1 MQAIQISKNIH
12 ALRHTFYIPVNPEVN
27 LERFVYSFIIF
38 GNENIHLID
47 SGVTSSGDPI
57 LKYIKDKGREIKDIK
72 TLILTHS
79 HPDHIGS
86 AKYIKDISGCKIM
99 AHKNEKEWIE
109 DVDKQFSDR
118 PVPGFK
124 NLVSG
129 SVLIDQFLEDN
140 QTIKM
145 EDDLFVEVIHTP
157 GHSSGSISLFIN
169 NERVLFS
176 GDSILLP
183 GELPIYENFGDT
195 ISSIKR
201 LKQIKDVKV
210 LLSSWDEPVFD
221 SDIQRKMEQSIN
233 YLITIHKVIRDIENA
248 QSFSPMDLCKT
259 VVEKM
264 RLPAAAINQLVAKS
278 FQSNI
283 NAEYF

>member
-1 MQAIQISKNIH
+1 MQAIQISENIH
-12 ALRHTFYIPVNPEVN
+12 ALKHTFYIPVNPEVN

-38 GNENIHLID
+38 GKENIHLVD
-47 SGVTSSGDPI
+47 SGVSSSSDSI
-57 LKYIKDKGREIKDIK
+57 LKYIKDKGREVKNIK

-86 AKYIKDISGCKIM
+86 AKHIQEVSGCKIL
-99 AHKNEKEWIE
+99 AHENEKDWIE

-124 NLVSG
+124 NLVDG
-129 SVLIDQFLEDN
+129 SVIIDHFLSDN
-140 QTIKM
+140 ETIKL
-145 EDDLFVEVIHTP
+145 ENDLSVEVIHTP
-157 GHSSGSISLFIN
+157 GHSSGSVSLYIKY
-169 NERVLFS
+169 EKVLFS

-183 GELPIYENFGDT
+183 GELPIYENFSDT

-201 LKQIKDVKV
+201 IKQIKDLKV
-210 LLSSWDEPVFD
+210 LLSSWDKPVFD
-221 SDIQRKMEQSIN
+221 SDIQRKMDQSID
-233 YLITIHKVIRDIENA
+233 YLITIHKTISDIENA
-248 QSFSPMDLCKT
+248 ESYSPIELCKI

-264 RLPAAAINQLVAKS
+264 GLSASAINLLVAKS

-283 NAEYF
+283 NA